1 MEERII
7 DTEDSRKI
15 KIKRTAEGGIAD
27 AEDALAEESGEA
39 VEEETVFDLPETDEY
54 DEDLVGLTPSQLEAE
69 LKRRERAAEE
79 ARREHDGLVALAEE
93 AYAAKDYAKAESLY
107 AQALVYVP
115 DSAAAQRGLWTA
127 RTSDFTDTEPF
138 YDEDNALALAQS
150 DEETRAFVLGRAG
163 NKLNAE
169 REALLAEIEPLRP
182 VVTEAQEKRRAAF
195 AANRKYY
202 LVRFGGL
209 LGAFV
214 LALIG
219 IFVSAS
225 YIVRTTT
232 IVPVVLTAVF
242 GGVALLFLA
251 LTIVCSRKLLVAH
264 RLCAENEKL
273 SSTEEGARL
282 EELLDRLSCLD
293 EALFGSKEEE

>member
-39 VEEETVFDLPETDEY
+39 VEEEIVFDLPETDEY

-79 ARREHDGLVALAEE
+79 ARREHDGLVSLAEE

-107 AQALVYVP
+107 GQALVYVP

-264 RLCAENEKL
+264 RLCAEN
-273 SSTEEGARL
+273 
-282 EELLDRLSCLD
+282 
-293 EALFGSKEEE
+293 